1 MSGTRSE
8 FKGGMPLSERQRF
21 ISSMALICGL
31 TAGGFALSFAWILD
45 EALIPS
51 DLGSTGLVP
60 TGLMA
65 GVFLLAYLLAQRARL
80 EVALWLVLAALA
92 GLIVVPP
99 FLRGIGIYS
108 LTLSMLSVLVLFSG
122 LLGGKVVARRSSLC
136 AVLLLLVLYLLTR
149 SGYMDSALVPFIG
162 TYFPPLQY
170 LVVHVVI
177 VLVTGWITGWYAAA
191 VNDSH
196 RQLQQRAQQL
206 EETVGEL
213 QDARRAQ
220 DALNAAL
227 EERTRDAES
236 GSRAKSR
243 FLALMSHEIRTPLNG
258 VIGVA
263 QLLKKPGMDERAR
276 SDLLETIIASG
287 RALHAVTNDMLDLSK
302 VESGRMDLLQRTFDC
317 NELLQQALRLF
328 APAAR
333 ARQLWLGAVCLD
345 EGPRRY
351 VGDDLR
357 LLQMISNLVGNAIK
371 YSERGGVNIA
381 AREIG
386 RDSDSV
392 MVEFSVADTGIGI
405 PADSLH
411 LLFEPF
417 SQVEEIL
424 TRRQG
429 GSGLGLAIVRQL
441 AELMQGEVGVDSTP
455 GQGSRFWFTA
465 KLGIA
470 PADPA
475 RT

>member
-1 MSGTRSE
+1 
-8 FKGGMPLSERQRF
+8 MPLSERQGF
-21 ISSMALICGL
+21 IASMALACGL
-31 TAGGFALSFAWILD
+31 IAGGGALSFAWILD
-45 EALIPS
+45 DALIPP
-51 DLGSTGLVP
+51 DLGSISLVP
-60 TGLMA
+60 TGVMS
-65 GVFLLAYLLAQRARL
+65 GVFLLAYLLARRGRL
-80 EVALWLVLAALA
+80 EVASWLVFAALA
-92 GLIVVPP
+92 GVIVIPP
-99 FLRGIGIYS
+99 FLRGVGIYS

-149 SGYMDSALVPFIG
+149 SGYMDSALVPFVG
-162 TYFPPLQY
+162 TYFPPMQY

-196 RQLQQRAQQL
+196 TQLQQRAQQL

-213 QDARRAQ
+213 QGARRAQ

-227 EERTRDAES
+227 EVRTRDAEA

-263 QLLKKPGMDERAR
+263 QLLKKPGIDERTR
-276 SDLLETIIASG
+276 SDLLDTIIASG
-287 RALHAVTNDMLDLSK
+287 RTLHAVTTDMLDLSK
-302 VESGRMDLLQRTFDC
+302 AESGRMDMLQRTFDC
-317 NELLQQALRLF
+317 NELLQQVLRLF

-371 YSERGGVNIA
+371 YSEKGGVNIA

-392 MVEFSVADTGIGI
+392 IVEFSVADTGIGI

-455 GQGSRFWFTA
+455 GEGSRFWFTA
-465 KLGIA
+465 KLDIA
-470 PADPA
+470 PAAPA
-475 RT
+475 RL

>member
-8 FKGGMPLSERQRF
+8 FKGGMPFSERQRF
-21 ISSMALICGL
+21 IAAMALICGL
-31 TAGGFALSFAWILD
+31 IAGGFALSVAWILD
-45 EALIPS
+45 DALIPP
-51 DLGSTGLVP
+51 DLGSIGLVP
-60 TGLMA
+60 TGVMA
-65 GVFLLAYLLAQRARL
+65 GVFLLAYLLARRGRL
-80 EVALWLVLAALA
+80 EVASWLVFAALA
-92 GLIVVPP
+92 GLTVIPP
-99 FLRGIGIYS
+99 FLRGVGIYS
-108 LTLSMLSVLVLFSG
+108 HTLSMLSVLVLFSG

-136 AVLLLLVLYLLTR
+136 AVLLLLLLYLLTR

-177 VLVTGWITGWYAAA
+177 VLVTGWITAWYAAA

-196 RQLQQRAQQL
+196 TQLQQRAQQL

-213 QDARRAQ
+213 QGARRAQ

-227 EERTRDAES
+227 EERTRDAEA

-441 AELMQGEVGVDSTP
+441 AELMHGEVGVDSTP

>member
-1 MSGTRSE
+1 
-8 FKGGMPLSERQRF
+8 
-21 ISSMALICGL
+21 
-31 TAGGFALSFAWILD
+31 
-45 EALIPS
+45 
-51 DLGSTGLVP
+51 
-60 TGLMA
+60 
-65 GVFLLAYLLAQRARL
+65 
-80 EVALWLVLAALA
+80 
-92 GLIVVPP
+92 
-99 FLRGIGIYS
+99 
-108 LTLSMLSVLVLFSG
+108 
-122 LLGGKVVARRSSLC
+122 
-136 AVLLLLVLYLLTR
+136 
-149 SGYMDSALVPFIG
+149 
-162 TYFPPLQY
+162 
-170 LVVHVVI
+170 
-177 VLVTGWITGWYAAA
+177 
-191 VNDSH
+191 
-196 RQLQQRAQQL
+196 
-206 EETVGEL
+206 
-213 QDARRAQ
+213 
-220 DALNAAL
+220 
-227 EERTRDAES
+227 
-236 GSRAKSR
+236 
-243 FLALMSHEIRTPLNG
+243 
-258 VIGVA
+258 
-263 QLLKKPGMDERAR
+263 
-276 SDLLETIIASG
+276 
-287 RALHAVTNDMLDLSK
+287 
-302 VESGRMDLLQRTFDC
+302 MDLLQRTFDC
-317 NELLQQALRLF
+317 NELLQQTLRLF

-392 MVEFSVADTGIGI
+392 IVEFSVADTGIGI